1 MAKKLTTK
9 AQALASEKAPSF
21 TLAEVEGLLN
31 TNNYERAL
39 AISELL
45 LKVFPH
51 SNNTAPTGG
60 QLGAGRILN
69 AFEVAF
75 EAVQG
80 NARMVM
86 WADEDFPAFMAA
98 GGKFAAA
105 APNANTNIGQ
115 VIIQSAVPYSPLND
129 QNVIDASINLDLD
142 TGIDE

>member
-1 MAKKLTTK
+1 MARKLKPTE
-9 AQALASEKAPSF
+9 LVSERTPSF
-21 TLAEVEGLLN
+21 SLAEVEGLLN
-31 TNNYERAL
+31 TDNYKRAL

-51 SNNTAPTGG
+51 ANNTAPTGG

-75 EAVQG
+75 EAVNG

-86 WADEDFPAFMAA
+86 WADEDFPAFAHAYAKIGAA
-98 GGKFAAA
+98 V
-105 APNANTNIGQ
+105 PNANTNIGQ

-129 QNVIDASINLDLD
+129 QNVIDASINIDLDL
-142 TGIDE
+142 GDEE